1 MKVGDIKQVIYVVF
15 FIVETMIFFFF
26 VVVGSMLKIYFNM
39 QIWLIFLWQQH
50 RGLYGD

>member
-15 FIVETMIFFFF
+15 FIVETMIFFF
-26 VVVGSMLKIYFNM
+26 VVGSMLKIYFNM
-39 QIWLIFLWQQH
+39 QIVWLIFLWQQH